1 MFEGGGIGGKGRRG
15 EKEWGKGVEG
25 LEGEDFP
32 GKFGKPPDRQI
43 RQGPLS
49 PKSRDRHPFGGDHL
63 PPPSPLLT
71 PICVSL
77 SVFYPNISFL
87 LKHK

>member
-1 MFEGGGIGGKGRRG
+1 VKRGG
-15 EKEWGKGVEG
+15 EG

-43 RQGPLS
+43 RQGHPS
-49 PKSRDRHPFGGDHL
+49 PKTRDRHPFGGDHL

-71 PICVSL
+71 PI
-77 SVFYPNISFL
+77 
-87 LKHK
+87 

>member
-1 MFEGGGIGGKGRRG
+1 LRGEGIGGKGEEGKKGWKRR
-15 EKEWGKGVEG
+15 KEG

-43 RQGPLS
+43 RQEPPS
-49 PKSRDRHPFGGDHL
+49 PKTRDRHPFGGDHL

-71 PICVSL
+71 PIWVS
-77 SVFYPNISFL
+77 
-87 LKHK
+87 

>member
-1 MFEGGGIGGKGRRG
+1 LSSGRIGGKGRDG
-15 EKEWGKGVEG
+15 EKEVKRGKEG

-49 PKSRDRHPFGGDHL
+49 PKIRDRHPFGGDHL

-71 PICVSL
+71 PICAGLVVFLVLLGL
-77 SVFYPNISFL
+77 ST
-87 LKHK
+87 

>member
-1 MFEGGGIGGKGRRG
+1 MRGGGIGGKGRGG
-15 EKEWGKGVEG
+15 EKWVKREGEG

-43 RQGPLS
+43 RQGPPS
-49 PKSRDRHPFGGDHL
+49 PKTKDRHPFGGDHL

-71 PICVSL
+71 PICVDLELFICMPRSL
-77 SVFYPNISFL
+77 IQS
-87 LKHK
+87 K

>member
-1 MFEGGGIGGKGRRG
+1 LRG
-15 EKEWGKGVEG
+15 EGIKGEGRGGEKGVKRVGEE

-43 RQGPLS
+43 RQGPPS
-49 PKSRDRHPFGGDHL
+49 PKTRDRHPFGGDHL

-71 PICVSL
+71 PIRVGFYCLL
-77 SVFYPNISFL
+77 SII
-87 LKHK
+87 

>member
-1 MFEGGGIGGKGRRG
+1 VEELEERIEGRKKGGREG
-15 EKEWGKGVEG
+15 EG

-43 RQGPLS
+43 RQGPPS
-49 PKSRDRHPFGGDHL
+49 PKTRDRHPFGGDHL

-71 PICVSL
+71 PICVNSEL
-77 SVFYPNISFL
+77 FIQLINVV
-87 LKHK
+87 

>member
-1 MFEGGGIGGKGRRG
+1 LRGGRIEGRGRGG
-15 EKEWGKGVEG
+15 EKRVGRTKEG

-49 PKSRDRHPFGGDHL
+49 PKTRDRHPFGGDHL

-71 PICVSL
+71 PICVD
-77 SVFYPNISFL
+77 FFAFL
-87 LKHK
+87 LINCII